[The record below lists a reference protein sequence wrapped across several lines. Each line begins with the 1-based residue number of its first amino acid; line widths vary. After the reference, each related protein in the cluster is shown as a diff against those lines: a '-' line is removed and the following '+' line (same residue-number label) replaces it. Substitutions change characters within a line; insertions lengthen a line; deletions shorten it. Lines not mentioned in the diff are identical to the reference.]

1 MHNPTDRITH
11 TTAFLTPVV
20 AGTRKYTTIFERKVV
35 SDNNKQDIFCGGGGG
50 EGGGGGLN
58 YFRAHIHRRF
68 RHAHHE
74 TRDHLGASIFGALL
88 GSQGRFLSSQK

>member
-35 SDNNKQDIFCGGGGG
+35 SDNNKQDIFCGGD
-50 EGGGGGLN
+50 GGGGGGTELFPCP
-58 YFRAHIHRRF
+58 YPPKVQARP
-68 RHAHHE
+68 
-74 TRDHLGASIFGALL
+74 L
-88 GSQGRFLSSQK
+88 